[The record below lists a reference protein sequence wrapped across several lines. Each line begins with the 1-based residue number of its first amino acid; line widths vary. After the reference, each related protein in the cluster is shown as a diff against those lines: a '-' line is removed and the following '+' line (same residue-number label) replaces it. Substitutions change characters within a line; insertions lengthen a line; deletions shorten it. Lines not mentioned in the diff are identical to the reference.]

1 MNHLQL
7 AFVIGLLGSFHC
19 VGMCGPLAFAIPQQS
34 ESKWITLFKKLS
46 YNLGRAIS
54 YSFLGLL
61 IGLLGK
67 QLWLAGLQQGI
78 SILSGILIIVAVAPQ
93 VIRYQ
98 KTQNYTPNRFT
109 QSVNKLIGKAIKN
122 KAGHLYLGLLNGF
135 LPCGFVYLG
144 LATAI
149 NTSNAYQSALFM
161 FVFGLGTTP
170 LMLLAM
176 LGVNFSRPAFR
187 QKINLIL
194 PYVTLCLGLW
204 FILRGL
210 NLDIPYLS
218 PKIMGNDS
226 VICH

>member
-19 VGMCGPLAFAIPQQS
+19 VGMCGPLAFSFPQQA
-34 ESKWITLFKKLS
+34 ESTWLVVFKKIS
-46 YNLGRAIS
+46 YNVGRAIS
-54 YSFLGLL
+54 YAFLGLL

-67 QLWLAGLQQGI
+67 QLWLLGAQQAI
-78 SILSGILIIVAVAPQ
+78 SVVSGFLIVLAVLPKIIQLSKTGN
-93 VIRYQ
+93 YQ
-98 KTQNYTPNRFT
+98 PNSFNNF
-109 QSVNKLIGKAIKN
+109 VNKIIIKAIN
-122 KAGHLYLGLLNGF
+122 RKAGHFYLGLLNGF

-149 NTSNAYQSALFM
+149 NTSSAYQSALFM

-176 LGVNFSRPAFR
+176 LGVNFTKPIFR
-187 QKINLIL
+187 QKINLLL
-194 PYVTLCLGLW
+194 PYLTLCLGLW
-204 FILRGL
+204 FIIRGL

-218 PKIMGNDS
+218 PKIS
-226 VICH
+226 SEAVICH

>member
-19 VGMCGPLAFAIPQQS
+19 VGMCGPLAFSFPQQA
-34 ESKWITLFKKLS
+34 ESTWLVVFKKIS
-46 YNLGRAIS
+46 YNVGRAIS
-54 YSFLGLL
+54 YAFLGLL

-67 QLWLAGLQQGI
+67 QLWLVGAQQAI
-78 SILSGILIIVAVAPQ
+78 SVVSGFLIVLAVLPKIIQLSKTGN
-93 VIRYQ
+93 YQ
-98 KTQNYTPNRFT
+98 PNSFNNF
-109 QSVNKLIGKAIKN
+109 VNKIIIKAIN
-122 KAGHLYLGLLNGF
+122 RKAGHFYLGLLNGF

-149 NTSNAYQSALFM
+149 NTSSAYQSALFM

-176 LGVNFSRPAFR
+176 LGVNFTKPIFR
-187 QKINLIL
+187 QKINLLL
-194 PYVTLCLGLW
+194 PYLTLCLGLW
-204 FILRGL
+204 FIIRGL

-218 PKIMGNDS
+218 PKIS
-226 VICH
+226 SETVICH

>member
-7 AFVIGLLGSFHC
+7 AFIIGLFGSLHC
-19 VGMCGPLAFAIPQQS
+19 VGMCGPLAFALPHQE
-34 ESKWITLFKKLS
+34 ESKWITVLKKLS
-46 YNLGRAIS
+46 YNIGRALS

-61 IGLLGK
+61 IGLIGK
-67 QLWLAGLQQGI
+67 QFWLVGLQQGI
-78 SILSGILIIVAVAPQ
+78 SILSGILIIVAVVPQ
-93 VIRYQ
+93 IIKSRR
-98 KTQNYTPNRFT
+98 TQIYTPNRFT
-109 QSVNKLIGKAIKN
+109 SAVNNLIGKAIKN

-144 LATAI
+144 LATALS
-149 NTSNAYQSALFM
+149 TSSTYQSALFM

-176 LGVNFSRPAFR
+176 VGVNFSKPTFR
-187 QKINLIL
+187 QKINKFL

-204 FILRGL
+204 FVVRGL

-218 PKIMGNDS
+218 PKIIGNEA

>member
-7 AFVIGLLGSFHC
+7 AFVIGLFGSLHC
-19 VGMCGPLAFAIPQQS
+19 VGMCGPLAFAIPHQQ
-34 ESKWITLFKKLS
+34 ENKWITVFKKIS

-54 YSFLGLL
+54 YAFLGLM

-67 QLWLAGLQQGI
+67 QLWMAGFQQGI
-78 SILSGILIIVAVAPQ
+78 SILSGVLIILAVLPQ
-93 VIRYQ
+93 IIKLKKSNKYQ
-98 KTQNYTPNRFT
+98 PNRFT
-109 QSVNKLIGKAIKN
+109 LAVNKLIGKAIRN

-149 NTSNAYQSALFM
+149 NTDSAYQSALFM
-161 FVFGLGTTP
+161 FVFGLGTIP

-176 LGVNFSRPAFR
+176 LGVNFSKPVFR
-187 QKINLIL
+187 RKINIFL
-194 PYVTLCLGLW
+194 PYLTLCLGIW
-204 FILRGL
+204 FVFRGL

-218 PKIMGNDS
+218 PKILGNEQ

>member
-7 AFVIGLLGSFHC
+7 AFIIGLFGSLHC
-19 VGMCGPLAFAIPQQS
+19 VGMCGPLAFALPQQA
-34 ESKWITLFKKLS
+34 ESKWITLIKKLS
-46 YNLGRAIS
+46 YNIGRAIS
-54 YSFLGLL
+54 YAFLGLL

-78 SILSGILIIVAVAPQ
+78 SILSGILIIAAVLPQ
-93 VIRYQ
+93 ILKSRKRQSYV
-98 KTQNYTPNRFT
+98 PNRFT
-109 QSVNKLIGKAIKN
+109 QSVNKLIGKAIRK
-122 KAGHLYLGLLNGF
+122 KAGHLYVGLLNGF

-144 LATAI
+144 LATAVS
-149 NTSNAYQSALFM
+149 TSSAYQSALFM

-170 LMLLAM
+170 LMLFAM
-176 LGVNFSRPAFR
+176 LGVNFSKPSFR
-187 QKINLIL
+187 QKINRFL

-204 FILRGL
+204 FVMRGL

-218 PKIMGNDS
+218 PKIVGNEA

>member
-93 VIRYQ
+93 VIRYR
-98 KTQNYTPNRFT
+98 KSQNYTPNRFT

>member
-7 AFVIGLLGSFHC
+7 AFVIGLFGSLHC
-19 VGMCGPLAFAIPQQS
+19 VGMCGPLAFALPQQS
-34 ESKWITLFKKLS
+34 ESKWITVLKKLS
-46 YNLGRAIS
+46 YNIGRAIS

-61 IGLLGK
+61 IGLLGQ
-67 QLWLAGLQQGI
+67 QLWLAGLQQSI
-78 SILSGILIIVAVAPQ
+78 SILSGILIIATVLPQ
-93 VIRYQ
+93 IIKSRR
-98 KTQNYTPNRFT
+98 TQNYAPNRFT

-149 NTSNAYQSALFM
+149 STSSAYQSALFM

-170 LMLLAM
+170 LMLFAM
-176 LGVNFSRPAFR
+176 IGVNFSKPAFR
-187 QKINLIL
+187 RKINLFL
-194 PYVTLCLGLW
+194 PYLTLCLGLW
-204 FILRGL
+204 FVLRGL

-218 PKIMGNDS
+218 PKIMGNEAA
-226 VICH
+226 ICH

>member
-7 AFVIGLLGSFHC
+7 AFIIGLFGSLHC
-19 VGMCGPLAFAIPQQS
+19 VGMCGPLAFAIPQQT
-34 ESKWITLFKKLS
+34 EPKWITLVKKLS
-46 YNLGRAIS
+46 YNIGRAIS

-61 IGLLGK
+61 IGLVGK
-67 QLWLAGLQQGI
+67 QFWLAGLQQGI
-78 SILSGILIIVAVAPQ
+78 SILSGILIIVAVLPQ
-93 VIRYQ
+93 LIKSK
-98 KTQNYTPNRFT
+98 KTQTYHPNRFT
-109 QSVNKLIGKAIKN
+109 LTVNRLIGKAIKN

-149 NTSNAYQSALFM
+149 STNSAYQSALFM

-176 LGVNFSRPAFR
+176 IGVNFSKPAFR
-187 QKINLIL
+187 QKITSFL

-204 FILRGL
+204 FIVRGL

-218 PKIMGNDS
+218 PKITGKET
-226 VICH
+226 VICR

>member
-7 AFVIGLLGSFHC
+7 AFVIGLFGSLHC
-19 VGMCGPLAFAIPQQS
+19 VGMCGPLAFAIPYQQ
-34 ESKWITLFKKLS
+34 ENKWITLIKKFS
-46 YNLGRAIS
+46 YNLGRAVS
-54 YSFLGLL
+54 YAFLGLL

-67 QLWLAGLQQGI
+67 QLWMAGLQQSI
-78 SILSGILIIVAVAPQ
+78 SILSGVLIILAVLPQ
-93 VIRYQ
+93 IIRLRKSNTY
-98 KTQNYTPNRFT
+98 KPNRFT
-109 QSVNKLIGKAIKN
+109 LIVNKLIGKAIKN

-149 NTSNAYQSALFM
+149 NTDSAYQSALFM
-161 FVFGLGTTP
+161 FVFGLGTMP

-176 LGVNFSRPAFR
+176 LGVNFSKPVFR
-187 QKINLIL
+187 QKINVFL
-194 PYVTLCLGLW
+194 PYITLCLGIW
-204 FILRGL
+204 FIIRGL

-218 PKIMGNDS
+218 PKILGNEQ

>member
-7 AFVIGLLGSFHC
+7 AFVIGLFGSLHC

-46 YNLGRAIS
+46 YNIGRAIS

-93 VIRYQ
+93 IIKYR
-98 KTQNYTPNRFT
+98 KSQNYVPNRFT

-161 FVFGLGTTP
+161 LVFGLGTTP

-176 LGVNFSRPAFR
+176 LGVNFSKPTFR
-187 QKINLIL
+187 QKINQIL

-218 PKIMGNDS
+218 PKITGTNG

>member
-7 AFVIGLLGSFHC
+7 AFIIGLFGSLHC
-19 VGMCGPLAFAIPQQS
+19 VGMCGPLAFALPQQP
-34 ESKWITLFKKLS
+34 EAKWVTVLKKLS
-46 YNLGRAIS
+46 YNIGRAIV
-54 YSFLGLL
+54 YAFLGLL
-61 IGLLGK
+61 IGMLGK

-78 SILSGILIIVAVAPQ
+78 SILSGVLIVIAVLPK
-93 VIRYQ
+93 IIHYRETELYR
-98 KTQNYTPNRFT
+98 PNRFT
-109 QSVNKLIGKAIKN
+109 QTINQLIGKAIRN
-122 KAGHLYLGLLNGF
+122 KAGHFYLGLLNGF

-149 NTSNAYQSALFM
+149 NTNSAYQSALFM

-170 LMLLAM
+170 LMLFAM
-176 LGVNFSRPAFR
+176 LGVNFSKPAFR
-187 QKINLIL
+187 QRINRFL

-204 FILRGL
+204 FIVRGL

-218 PKIMGNDS
+218 PKITGKEA

>member
-19 VGMCGPLAFAIPQQS
+19 VGMCGPLAFSFPQQA
-34 ESKWITLFKKLS
+34 ESTWLVVFKKIS
-46 YNLGRAIS
+46 YNVGRAIS
-54 YSFLGLL
+54 YAFLGLL

-67 QLWLAGLQQGI
+67 QLWLVGAQQAI
-78 SILSGILIIVAVAPQ
+78 SVVSGFLIVLAVLPKIIQLSKTGN
-93 VIRYQ
+93 YQ
-98 KTQNYTPNRFT
+98 PNSFNNF
-109 QSVNKLIGKAIKN
+109 VNKIIIKAIN
-122 KAGHLYLGLLNGF
+122 RKAGHFYLGLLNGF

-149 NTSNAYQSALFM
+149 NTSSAYQSALFM

-176 LGVNFSRPAFR
+176 LGVNFTKPIFR
-187 QKINLIL
+187 QKITLVL
-194 PYVTLCLGLW
+194 PYLTLCLGLW
-204 FILRGL
+204 FIIRGL

-218 PKIMGNDS
+218 PKIS
-226 VICH
+226 SEAVICH

>member
-7 AFVIGLLGSFHC
+7 AFIIGLFGSLHC
-19 VGMCGPLAFAIPQQS
+19 VGMCGPLAFALPQQE
-34 ESKWITLFKKLS
+34 ESKWITLIKKLS
-46 YNLGRAIS
+46 YNIGRAIS
-54 YSFLGLL
+54 YSLLGLL
-61 IGLLGK
+61 IGLIGK

-78 SILSGILIIVAVAPQ
+78 SILSGILIMVAVLPQ
-93 VIRYQ
+93 IIKSKKPHSYI
-98 KTQNYTPNRFT
+98 PNRFT
-109 QSVNKLIGKAIKN
+109 LAVNKLIGKALRN
-122 KAGHLYLGLLNGF
+122 RAGHLYLGLLNGF

-149 NTSNAYQSALFM
+149 NTSSAYQSALFM

-176 LGVNFSRPAFR
+176 LGVNFSKPAFR
-187 QKINLIL
+187 QKINRLL
-194 PYVTLCLGLW
+194 PYVTLCLGVW
-204 FILRGL
+204 FVLRGL

-218 PKIMGNDS
+218 PKIVGNEA